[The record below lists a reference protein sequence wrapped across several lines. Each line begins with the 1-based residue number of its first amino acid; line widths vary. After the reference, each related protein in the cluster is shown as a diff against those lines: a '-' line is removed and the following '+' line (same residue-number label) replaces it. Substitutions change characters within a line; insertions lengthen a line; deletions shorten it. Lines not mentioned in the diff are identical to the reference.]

1 MKIKP
6 ITLCA
11 VVNIKKPK
19 LSYFELFQ
27 KCDAKYIKLK
37 KGEKIIPVEVIA
49 KK

>member
-11 VVNIKKPK
+11 VVNKLKPK

-27 KCDAKYIKLK
+27 KCDAKRIVLK

-49 KK
+49 KI